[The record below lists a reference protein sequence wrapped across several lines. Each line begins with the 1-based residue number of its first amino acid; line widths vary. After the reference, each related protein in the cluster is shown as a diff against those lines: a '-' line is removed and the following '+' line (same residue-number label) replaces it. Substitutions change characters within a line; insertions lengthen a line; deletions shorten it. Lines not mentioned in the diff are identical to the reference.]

1 MAAFERFLAA
11 GAVLAVL
18 FAAPALAAV
27 LDKTAVIDGMKVE
40 YQVVLPNNYDPKKA
54 YPAILGFPPGE
65 QCYDLVICMVDSV
78 WTEWAEKLGYIV
90 IEPAAA
96 NGDQRYFENG
106 AKIFPKFFDVIE
118 HDYKIEGGKYHIAG
132 ISAGGT
138 SAFWIAALY
147 PEKFWSVTGF
157 PGSLRDDT
165 PERLDKFAGMC
176 VYMWVGELDQDKT
189 KQTMQQQAAAF
200 RSRGQK
206 PFFKIVKGQEHQIAS
221 LSFAGAKPL
230 FDQFA
235 RARKGR
241 CG

>member
-1 MAAFERFLAA
+1 MAACKAFFAGVLLAA
-11 GAVLAVL
+11 LI
-18 FAAPALAAV
+18 AAPVAATV
-27 LDKTAVIDGMKVE
+27 LDKSVVIDGLKVD
-40 YQVVLPNNYDPKKA
+40 YQVVLPNHYNAAKA

-78 WTEWAEKLGYIV
+78 WTEQAEKLGYIV

-165 PERLDKFAGMC
+165 PERLDKFASMC
-176 VYMWVGELDQDKT
+176 VYMFVGELDKPET
-189 KQTMQQQAAAF
+189 KQTMQAQAKAF
-200 RSRGQK
+200 RVRRQN
-206 PFFKIVKGQEHQIAS
+206 PFFTIVKGQEHQIAS
-221 LSFAGAKPL
+221 MSFAGAKPL
-230 FDQFA
+230 FEQFA
-235 RARKGR
+235 KARKGQ